1 MPILYLVCACNIWT
15 VNGVDRGSRLYSTID
30 NTRISIIPELV
41 MSLSCD
47 CMTILVSSIAVD
59 GGCGRGWTLYPPF
72 SCSGYCLAYSVLR
85 SYGWLNS
92 VSREGSVGFISIFI
106 QDSIKLGIALF
117 MLSEVLF
124 FIAFFWI

>member
-1 MPILYLVCACNIWT
+1 
-15 VNGVDRGSRLYSTID
+15 
-30 NTRISIIPELV
+30 
-41 MSLSCD
+41 
-47 CMTILVSSIAVD
+47 
-59 GGCGRGWTLYPPF
+59 
-72 SCSGYCLAYSVLR
+72 LR